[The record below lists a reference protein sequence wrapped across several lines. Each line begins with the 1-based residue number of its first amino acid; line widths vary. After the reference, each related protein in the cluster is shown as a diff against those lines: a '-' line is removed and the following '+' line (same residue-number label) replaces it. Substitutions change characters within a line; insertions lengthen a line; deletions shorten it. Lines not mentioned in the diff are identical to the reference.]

1 MRREL
6 KAREY
11 NGEVFRS
18 MTHLLK
24 SLVIKEAQVKKM
36 PFLPLFMGS
45 VLLTAIS
52 LALAPSAWS
61 DNVVSLKGALSAT
74 AASSPNTGNAVFCG
88 GSPLAL
94 VVEAHGNGFTS
105 LGPLSLFL
113 QKTIDVPGA
122 MHGCVTLTAPNGD
135 TLNATYDGT
144 ESVPNANGFITATGT
159 LMFTGG
165 TGRFENAGGEAHFSA
180 VFIGLYPANSFLGGK
195 AGVPLQVSAYYTFQG
210 HVVLQ
215 ADN

>member
-1 MRREL
+1 
-6 KAREY
+6 
-11 NGEVFRS
+11 

-24 SLVIKEAQVKKM
+24 SPLVKAAQMRETRFVR
-36 PFLPLFMGS
+36 LFMGL

-52 LALAPSAWS
+52 LALTPSAAWS
-61 DNVVSLKGALSAT
+61 DNVVPLKGALEVTAT
-74 AASSPNTGNAVFCG
+74 SSPNTGNAVFCG

-122 MHGCVTLTAPNGD
+122 MHGCVTLTAPDGD

-144 ESVPNANGFITATGT
+144 ESAPNANGFITATGT
-159 LMFTGG
+159 LTFTGG
-165 TGRFENAGGEAHFSA
+165 TRRFENAGGKATFSA
-180 VFIGLYPANSFLGGK
+180 VFIGLYPANSFLGGN

-210 HVVLQ
+210 QVVLQ
-215 ADN
+215 GDN

>member
-1 MRREL
+1 
-6 KAREY
+6 
-11 NGEVFRS
+11 

-24 SLVIKEAQVKKM
+24 SSLVKAAQMKERQLVRLSVVA
-36 PFLPLFMGS
+36 

-52 LALAPSAWS
+52 LALAPSAAWS
-61 DNVVSLKGALSAT
+61 ENVVPLKGALEAT

-122 MHGCVTLTAPNGD
+122 MHGCVTLTALDGD

-144 ESVPNANGFITATGT
+144 ESAPNANGFISATGT
-159 LMFTGG
+159 LTFTGG
-165 TGRFENAGGEAHFSA
+165 TGRFENAGGEANFSA
-180 VFIGLYPANSFLGGK
+180 VFIGLYPANSFLGGH

-215 ADN
+215 GDN